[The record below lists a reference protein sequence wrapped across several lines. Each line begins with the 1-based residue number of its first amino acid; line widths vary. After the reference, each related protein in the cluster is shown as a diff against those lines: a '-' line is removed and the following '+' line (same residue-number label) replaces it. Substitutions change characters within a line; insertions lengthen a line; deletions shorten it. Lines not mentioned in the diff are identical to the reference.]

1 MIFGKYI
8 NKFYKKYFW
17 HFFFGIITLIFV
29 DYIQLFIPEIVGNI
43 VGSVKNGGINIGNY
57 EFLITHVIYIA
68 VIGLGMF
75 IGRHLWRVCIFGES
89 IRIQSD
95 LRKEMFLKTEKL
107 TQRFYKQNKTGAL
120 LAYFSN
126 DLETLEEAFGF
137 GVVQLVD
144 GVFLLIMSVVKMSK
158 IHGTLTL
165 IVLIPLAMLGVSAF
179 FIDRLLEAKYEKRQK
194 AFENMSD
201 FAQEN
206 FTGIR
211 VIKAFVKEKKE
222 LKLFAKEAKK
232 NKDANINYVRTSA
245 ALDVIFDALI
255 YLVFG
260 IIMIGGSYL
269 VYLNIQT
276 LGETGIPVEDLVKF
290 VGFADTLIWP
300 VFALAGVINLI
311 ARARTSYKRIESLL
325 DEKVEINDLLVGTET
340 KEETELTDETETK
353 EETELTEETENK
365 EETELTDETEI
376 KEEVTYEIKGGIEFR
391 NFNFAYPDDPE
402 RLILKDINLKIN
414 PGENIGIVGKIGS
427 GKSTLVNMLFRLYNV
442 EENTLFIDDF
452 DIMHLPVKKVRD
464 VIGYCPQDN
473 FLFSDTVR
481 SNIAFSNP
489 DLPLE
494 EVEAAAEFANVKE
507 NILEFT
513 NQYDT
518 LIGEKGV
525 SLSGGQKQRI
535 SIARAV
541 VKDPKILV
549 LDDSVSAVDVKTEE
563 TILNNIRHI
572 RKGKTTILI
581 ASRVSTV
588 MNLDRIIVLKDGKVD
603 AFGTHE
609 ECLQKS
615 KVYARMVELQ
625 SLEKEMEGE

>member
-1 MIFGKYI
+1 MIFGKYL

-75 IGRHLWRVCIFGES
+75 IGRHLWRICIFGES
-89 IRIQSD
+89 VRIQSD
-95 LRKEMFLKTEKL
+95 LRKEMFLKTEVL

-126 DLETLEEAFGF
+126 DLETVEEAFGF

-144 GVFLLIMSVVKMSK
+144 GVFLLIMSIIKMSQ

-269 VYLNIQT
+269 VYLNIQSV
-276 LGETGIPVEDLVKF
+276 GKTGIPVEDLVKF

-311 ARARTSYKRIESLL
+311 ARARTSYKRIEALL
-325 DEKVEINDLLVGTET
+325 DEKVEINDLLVGI
-340 KEETELTDETETK
+340 
-353 EETELTEETENK
+353 ENK
-365 EETELTDETEI
+365 EETEVTNETET
-376 KEEVTYEIKGGIEFR
+376 KEEVTYEIKGGIEFK

-414 PGENIGIVGKIGS
+414 AGENIGIVGKIGS

-489 DLPLE
+489 DLPIE

-563 TILNNIRHI
+563 TILHNIKEK

-609 ECLQKS
+609 ECLQQS

>member
-1 MIFGKYI
+1 MIFGKYL

-75 IGRHLWRVCIFGES
+75 IGRHLWRICIFGES
-89 IRIQSD
+89 VRIQSD
-95 LRKEMFLKTEKL
+95 LRKEMFLKTEVL

-126 DLETLEEAFGF
+126 DLETVEEAFGF

-144 GVFLLIMSVVKMSK
+144 GVFLLIMSIIKMSK

-269 VYLNIQT
+269 VYLNIQSV
-276 LGETGIPVEDLVKF
+276 GKTGIPVEDLVKF

-311 ARARTSYKRIESLL
+311 ARARTSYKRIEALL
-325 DEKVEINDLLVGTET
+325 DEKVEINDLLVGIET
-340 KEETELTDETETK
+340 KEETEVTNEVETK
-353 EETELTEETENK
+353 EETEVTNETE
-365 EETELTDETEI
+365 T
-376 KEEVTYEIKGGIEFR
+376 KEEVTYEIKGGIEFK

-414 PGENIGIVGKIGS
+414 AGENIGIVGKIGS

-489 DLPLE
+489 DLPIE

-535 SIARAV
+535 SIARAI

-563 TILNNIRHI
+563 TILHNIKEK

-609 ECLQKS
+609 ECLKQS